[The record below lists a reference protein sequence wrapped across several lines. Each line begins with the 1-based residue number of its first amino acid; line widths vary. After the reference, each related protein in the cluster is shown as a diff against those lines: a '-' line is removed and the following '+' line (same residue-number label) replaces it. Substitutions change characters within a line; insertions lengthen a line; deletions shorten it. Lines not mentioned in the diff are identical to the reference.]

1 MMHAI
6 WTVAIETR
14 IKMLVVFTKQAD
26 SETRDG
32 REYSIQGL
40 YLFANSQIKVL
51 NTYNATI

>member
-1 MMHAI
+1 
-6 WTVAIETR
+6 
-14 IKMLVVFTKQAD
+14 MLVVFTKQAD